1 MRARANDPARTTEA
15 KAKMGRANALR
26 VAEARDWERTHE
38 RPDQSE
44 WEAIFVGL
52 AGVSVRAIERAT
64 GLSPATCWRISEARG
79 DRMHGAGRL
88 SDCLAKQRTERV
100 FWSLRAAQAGWGS
113 PDDQEESAI
122 GIGATVRDRVRRRLN
137 RRAPSR
143 A

>member
-64 GLSPATCWRISEARG
+64 GLSPATCWRIKRG
-79 DRMHGAGRL
+79 
-88 SDCLAKQRTERV
+88 ER
-100 FWSLRAAQAGWGS
+100 RPHA
-113 PDDQEESAI
+113 
-122 GIGATVRDRVRRRLN
+122 RRLAALRLLGKTEN
-137 RRAPSR
+137 
-143 A
+143 